1 MEFHGKIVGV
11 NGISW
16 EYGNITVIISW
27 RVVRVVQDLLIL
39 FWNDSPSNFCTP
51 ILTNTKIMAVGVCKI
66 MVRRGWAAGYTF
78 RQSISLK
85 ISRGLG
91 SHNSPRLFPAS
102 VATLIDIQIFYPDE
116 SWWIQVWVRL
126 KIGTRNSNGLYGL
139 SICFIWN
146 YEHGHFIT
154 GAIPAIPQFSNNPI
168 ILYEFNIW
176 TTSGREISGGFPR
189 FPSVNFSLPLPRPDE
204 MWLGKWLESYGHWLM
219 AITF

>member
-1 MEFHGKIVGV
+1 MEFHWKIVGV

-39 FWNDSPSNFCTP
+39 FWNDSPGLKLMCHNETQGTTGLTIFRDWPSNFCTP

-66 MVRRGWAAGYTF
+66 MVRRGWAAGL
-78 RQSISLK
+78 Q
-85 ISRGLG
+85 
-91 SHNSPRLFPAS
+91 FPAEYQPDFS
-102 VATLIDIQIFYPDE
+102 QPWRGQPPQFTKGFSQHLSLHIDILQIFLPR
-116 SWWIQVWVRL
+116 WIQVWVRL

-139 SICFIWN
+139 SICFILN

-168 ILYEFNIW
+168 ILLW
-176 TTSGREISGGFPR
+176 
-189 FPSVNFSLPLPRPDE
+189 V
-204 MWLGKWLESYGHWLM
+204 
-219 AITF
+219 